1 MTLKLSKKYE
11 KRITDNLKEL
21 SMVEGN
27 LLGAIESQKENEADT
42 KESPSEPQCVSI
54 YVTSCFNQEG
64 KTTAALS
71 MAYALSVNNMK
82 RVLLVDGNPRA
93 PKLHEYFETDST
105 PGLTDLFES
114 EEKDLSTIVRAT
126 EYTNLFLMT
135 YGDVA
140 GSKTNLFTPARIEK
154 FDLLYSQKLKQSFD
168 YILFD
173 GNSIFG
179 SSESALVAKQFDGIV
194 ITVNAENTKWEVV
207 QQTIKKMQDLDGA
220 VFGVILNNRK
230 YYLPNG
236 LYGKI

>member
-42 KESPSEPQCVSI
+42 KESLSEPQCVAA
-54 YVTSCFNQEG
+54 YVTSCFNLEG

-71 MAYALSVNNMK
+71 MAYALAVNNIK
-82 RVLLVDGNPRA
+82 RVLLVDGNSRA
-93 PKLHEYFETDST
+93 PKLHEYFETDIA

-114 EEKDLSTIVRAT
+114 QETNISSVVRTT
-126 EYTNLFLMT
+126 EYPNLFLMT
-135 YGDVA
+135 FGNASDQR
-140 GSKTNLFTPARIEK
+140 SSLFTPENKEK
-154 FDLLYSQKLKQSFD
+154 FESLKQSFD
-168 YILFD
+168 YIIFD
-173 GNSIFG
+173 GNSMFG
-179 SSESALVAKQFDGIV
+179 SAESALVAKNFDGVV

-207 QQTIKKMQDLDGA
+207 QQTIEKVQNLNGT

-230 YYLPNG
+230 YYLPKE